1 MDPNDNAK
9 KPTLRLCVLSQSQID
24 QLFRASLACLERT
37 GVNVLNAQAR
47 DLLSAAG
54 ARVEGERVRIP
65 PYIIQDAIAASP
77 GAFSLWGRDPRHH
90 LQVMPGRVHFG
101 PGPSC
106 TYYVDPASGE
116 RRRAGRGDPG
126 LTARVCDALENIDY
140 VMGLALP
147 DDVTPE
153 LAPVYE
159 FAAMVA
165 NTGKPILAWAYS
177 PDNLAAIYR
186 IAIAA
191 AGGEAPF
198 HQRPFVAYFVTSQPP
213 LIHTDAELASAFWAA
228 DHGLPVVYL
237 GGGCAGVTAPI
248 SGAGAVIIS
257 LAATLSALAI
267 IQLHRRGAP
276 VCLGSVPSALDPRT
290 GRPAY
295 GSPEMSLYSAA
306 VAEVLESLGLPFMG
320 TAGASEAKTVD
331 TQAAVE
337 GTVQVIFSLLSG
349 TALPHD
355 VGFLDCADI
364 GSLEMLVLSDE
375 IIGLSRRITRGL
387 EVDDTAPI
395 LDLIDQVG
403 PGGEFISL
411 KETARGLRQE
421 VWISSLMDRQPWE
434 GWQASGAR
442 SMGDRIR
449 ERLRGILASHE
460 PPPLPEGA
468 AAEIEE
474 ILGAAEESLARV
486 G

>member
-1 MDPNDNAK
+1 
-9 KPTLRLCVLSQSQID
+9 
-24 QLFRASLACLERT
+24 
-37 GVNVLNAQAR
+37 
-47 DLLSAAG
+47 
-54 ARVEGERVRIP
+54 
-65 PYIIQDAIAASP
+65 
-77 GAFSLWGRDPRHH
+77 
-90 LQVMPGRVHFG
+90 
-101 PGPSC
+101 
-106 TYYVDPASGE
+106 
-116 RRRAGRGDPG
+116 
-126 LTARVCDALENIDY
+126 
-140 VMGLALP
+140 
-147 DDVTPE
+147 
-153 LAPVYE
+153 
-159 FAAMVA
+159 
-165 NTGKPILAWAYS
+165 
-177 PDNLAAIYR
+177 
-186 IAIAA
+186 
-191 AGGEAPF
+191 
-198 HQRPFVAYFVTSQPP
+198 
-213 LIHTDAELASAFWAA
+213 
-228 DHGLPVVYL
+228 
-237 GGGCAGVTAPI
+237 
-248 SGAGAVIIS
+248 
-257 LAATLSALAI
+257 
-267 IQLHRRGAP
+267 
-276 VCLGSVPSALDPRT
+276 LDPRP

-306 VAEVLESLGLPFMG
+306 GAEVLESLGLPFMG

-434 GWQASGAR
+434 GWQVSGAR